1 MKININDYYEGIT
14 EKGRIK
20 SIIILTCVLMF
31 IAFQSVLIYAF
42 FLSANI
48 SYGASAPKIILD
60 KTEEVYIT
68 KLASV
73 IELCGKNFTG
83 YDYKKTAQNNTDTIE
98 TTLIA
103 VLDSA
108 SGDTLETVLT
118 SRRLL
123 FNRPYSF
130 KHLRTASR
138 VLEEYARIR
147 IEKKDAAGAVRA
159 INSIMSLAMVPQIG
173 IESEKALICDIITY
187 VVKSHVTVLI
197 GELIRCGAKIAQAD
211 LERLTAK
218 LAKYEA
224 RCDDFAEALR
234 HEKEACARLIEQN
247 FLGIHPKSDRFEK
260 MMVLTFV
267 KASELYYGN
276 LTQQYI
282 SVMDKAI
289 KAAGLKFAE
298 ADKKLEELAHLE
310 KEINKS
316 TIYILAVLK
325 SEINPLLLPIL
336 PSYEEFYRKF
346 MVQRAHTRASIIKLA
361 ARRIEDAGGRDKL
374 PAVIDG
380 FKSDPY
386 IKANPWVIE
395 DPFSGNPLLYKKGET
410 GEITLYSTS
419 YDTKDDGGSFDDSKD
434 LKL

>member
-1 MKININDYYEGIT
+1 
-14 EKGRIK
+14 
-20 SIIILTCVLMF
+20 VLLF

-60 KTEEVYIT
+60 KTEEIYIS
-68 KLASV
+68 KLAS
-73 IELCGKNFTG
+73 IMELSGKNFTD

-98 TTLIA
+98 TVLIA
-103 VLDSA
+103 GLDSA

-118 SRRLL
+118 SKRLL
-123 FNRPYSF
+123 FNRPYSLR
-130 KHLRTASR
+130 HLRTATR

-159 INSIMSLAMVPQIG
+159 INSIMSLSMVPQIG

-197 GELIRCGAKIAQAD
+197 GELLKCGAKIDPAD
-211 LERLTAK
+211 LEKLTAK
-218 LAKYEA
+218 LTKYEA

-234 HEKEACARLIEQN
+234 HEKEACARLLDKN
-247 FLGIHPKSDRFEK
+247 LFGVHPKSDRFEK

-276 LTQQYI
+276 LPQQYRSI
-282 SVMDKAI
+282 MDKAI
-289 KAAGLKFAE
+289 KAASLKFSE
-298 ADKKLEELAHLE
+298 ADKKLEELAQIE
-310 KEINKS
+310 KKINKS
-316 TIYILAVLK
+316 TIYILAVLE
-325 SEINPLLLPIL
+325 SEINPLILTIL

-346 MVQRAHTRASIIKLA
+346 MVQRAHTRAAIIKLA

-380 FKSDPY
+380 FKIDPY
-386 IKANPWVIE
+386 IKANPWVVE
-395 DPFSGNPLLYKKGET
+395 DPFSGKPLLYKKGET
-410 GEITLYSTS
+410 GEITIYSTS

-434 LKL
+434 LRL

>member
-1 MKININDYYEGIT
+1 MKINIKKQCESIP
-14 EKGRIK
+14 EKGRVK
-20 SIIILTCVLMF
+20 SIIILTCVLLF

-48 SYGASAPKIILD
+48 SYGATAPKIILD
-60 KTEEVYIT
+60 KTEEIYIT
-68 KLASV
+68 KLAS
-73 IELCGKNFTG
+73 IMELCGKNFTD

-98 TTLIA
+98 NELIA
-103 VLDSA
+103 GLDSA

-118 SRRLL
+118 STRLL
-123 FNRPYSF
+123 FNRPYSLR
-130 KHLRTASR
+130 HLRTAAR

-187 VVKSHVTVLI
+187 VLKSHVTALI
-197 GELIRCGAKIAQAD
+197 GELLKCGAKIDAAD

-218 LAKYEA
+218 LTKYEA

-234 HEKEACARLIEQN
+234 HEKEACARMIEKN

-267 KASELYYGN
+267 KASELYYGD
-276 LTQQYI
+276 LSKQYI
-282 SVMDKAI
+282 TVMDKAI

-310 KEINKS
+310 RAINKS

-325 SEINPLLLPIL
+325 SEINPLILTIL

-346 MVQRAHTRASIIKLA
+346 MVQRAHTRAAVIKLA

-374 PAVIDG
+374 PAAIDG
-380 FKSDPY
+380 FKIDPY
-386 IKANPWVIE
+386 IKANPWVVE
-395 DPFSGNPLLYKKGET
+395 DPFSGKPLLYKKGDT
-410 GEITLYSTS
+410 GEITIYSTS
-419 YDTKDDGGSFDDSKD
+419 YDTKDDGGSFGDSKD
-434 LKL
+434 LRL